1 MKTNKLK
8 NLIVR
13 IPAGGRAGLAFETPL
28 SIESFRALCRVALLA
43 AIVILP
49 CASRADFHVWT
60 GAVNGY
66 WSNSNNWQS
75 GDAPHLFE
83 STPVYIEF
91 PSGVARTVVTNDI
104 YYGIFGAV
112 YVDTFIV
119 TGNNYVISGIG
130 NGTNIVM
137 TGNPAPFFG
146 LNLQNFYCT
155 GTGITFDQSLNIYL
169 EGTNTITNNVGS
181 TLEMDAALTGTGGW
195 NFEGLGTMTLGGSNQ
210 NTFSGACQV
219 SSGTLILN
227 HTAAETPPGFECIS
241 GPLTI
246 GTTNTS
252 VPAVVMESGITGQFI
267 RYDTM
272 NGIDIYTAVSIL
284 PSGTFRIL
292 GAGTYPSYWPN
303 ETIGSLTMTGGKI
316 SLEGLAGQAYGASNT
331 GTNYARLNVTGPIN
345 INPCPISSTITGHG
359 LGSDLTGFVWD
370 IYQSA
375 GFDPG
380 DESSNVINVAS
391 NAALVMDTPISTYN
405 IDQQSYLSKT
415 GGGTLLTTGTNN
427 YAGSTYIQQGIWA
440 AAGDTP
446 FGTVF
451 DYQYSQDPWDD
462 YLLGP
467 ANNQVVVSAGGEILA
482 LSPFNSPIPLVLN
495 GQGIGGTGAALN
507 FAANGTTFS
516 AGCTLGSDTTIFIGS
531 GNTGYFDNSD
541 NTNGDVVS
549 LAGVGM
555 FHKQGPGTLALTM
568 SMPLPF
574 YYLITNEFSGTTI
587 VDEGTLLLAGQTNTA
602 MLNGPLYI
610 SDVFSSQ
617 SASVQLQAPEQ
628 IASNSPVTIFDGGYL
643 DLSGG
648 SQTVGSLDLFG
659 GSVEFGTIILRGD
672 LTAENGL
679 NAPGFVFANLSL
691 GGTNRTINVYPSST
705 LTMLGGIL
713 DGGNNAGFTKTG
725 AGQLALGG
733 SGTYGGMTIVS
744 AGTLSVQNGS
754 ALGGSSGTV
763 VSPGAELDLGS
774 GVFVGPEPLTI
785 SGTGVDGLGALK
797 GSGTNSWAGPISLT
811 GSLTIQNPT
820 NAFMELSGAIS
831 GTGGLT
837 RIGQGMVL
845 LDGSQSNSFS
855 GITLIQQGVLELSK
869 TNALAIPGPIT
880 IGEGLDG
887 PNGDV
892 LRTLQPNQ
900 LTTNTAVTISSSGL
914 FDVSLGSITRVGS
927 ITGTGSLQMNASQF
941 VLGQDNS
948 SSSLGGSISGFGDFT
963 KAGTGTFTYTGTGSY
978 AGNFDLTGGQLF
990 VNGSLA
996 SAAIFSYAGTTLGGS
1011 GSVGPI
1017 SSFSGLVTPG
1027 NYNPGILNSG
1037 SLTLGSNDTLLVYIT
1052 GTNAGS
1058 GYSQLDAPGSI
1069 SLGNAHLQLNM
1080 SVLGATNT
1088 LYTLIHNPTTHPVTG
1103 TFVGASEGSTVV
1115 ANNGVRFKI
1124 TYHGGAGNDVVLTQ
1138 TSLIPA
1144 SPTLAAVGSVTNGN
1158 FTLTGTG
1165 SPNVTYHVQANTNLA
1180 TTNWVTLGPVTA
1192 NNLGA
1197 LIFTDSQAGSYVT
1210 RFYRVVYP

>member
-8 NLIVR
+8 NLILR
-13 IPAGGRAGLAFETPL
+13 IEAGGPASLAFKSPL
-28 SIESFRALCRVALLA
+28 SIEPFRALCSAAFLA
-43 AIVILP
+43 AIVISP
-49 CASRADFHVWT
+49 FAARADLHVWT
-60 GAVNGY
+60 GAVSGY
-66 WSNSNNWQS
+66 WSNTNNWQS
-75 GDAPHLFE
+75 GDGPHVFE

-91 PSGVARTVVTNDI
+91 PSGVARTAVTNDI
-104 YYGIFGAV
+104 YYGIFGSVA
-112 YVDTFIV
+112 VDTFIV
-119 TGNNYVISGIG
+119 TGNNYRISGVNG
-130 NGTNIVM
+130 GTNIFM

-146 LNLQNFYCT
+146 LNLQNFYCI
-155 GTGITFDQSLNIYL
+155 GTNITFDQSVNIIL
-169 EGTNTITNNVGS
+169 QGTNSITNNVGS
-181 TLEMDAALTGTGGW
+181 TLEMDADLTGTGGW
-195 NFEGLGTMTLGGSNQ
+195 NFQGLGTMTLGGSNL

-227 HTAAETPPGFECIS
+227 HTAAETPPGFESIS

-252 VPAVVMESGITGQFI
+252 VPAVVMESGITGQFVG
-267 RYDTM
+267 YDTT
-272 NGIDIYTAVSIL
+272 NGTTIYTAISIM

-292 GAGTYPSYWPN
+292 GAGPYPSYWPN

-316 SLEGLAGQAYGASNT
+316 SLEGLAGQAYGSSNT
-331 GTNYARLNVTGPIN
+331 GTNYARLEVTGPIN

-375 GFDPG
+375 GLDPG

-405 IDQQSYLSKT
+405 IDQQSYLTKT

-451 DYQYSQDPWDD
+451 DYQYAQDPWDD
-462 YLLGP
+462 YLLGS
-467 ANNQVVVSAGGEILA
+467 ANNQVVVSSGGEIIA
-482 LSPFNSPIPLVLN
+482 LSPFNSPIPLILN
-495 GQGIGGTGAALN
+495 GQGMNGAALN

-516 AGCTLGSDTTIFIGS
+516 AGCTLGPDTTIFVGS
-531 GNTGYFDNSD
+531 GYTGYFDNSD
-541 NTNGDVVS
+541 NSEGDVVS
-549 LAGVGM
+549 LGGVGM

-568 SMPLPF
+568 SVPELF
-574 YYLITNEFSGTTI
+574 YLTYTNGFSGTTI
-587 VDEGTLLLAGQTNTA
+587 VDDGTLLLAGQTNTA

-610 SDVFSSQ
+610 SDLYSSQ
-617 SASVQLQAPEQ
+617 SATVQLQAPEQ
-628 IASNSPVTIFDGGYL
+628 FGSNSPVTIFDGGIL
-643 DLSGG
+643 DLGG
-648 SQTVGSLDLFG
+648 YQQTVGSLDLFG
-659 GSVEFGTIILRGD
+659 GGVEFGTVVLYGD

-679 NAPGFVFANLSL
+679 NAPEFFFANLSL
-691 GGTNRTINVYPSST
+691 GGTNRNINVYPSST
-705 LTMLGGIL
+705 LTLLGGIL

-725 AGQLALGG
+725 GGQLALGG

-744 AGTLSVQNGS
+744 AGSLSVQNGS
-754 ALGGSSGTV
+754 ALGGSQGTV
-763 VSPGAELDLGS
+763 VSPDAELDLGS
-774 GVFVGPEPLTI
+774 GVYVGPEPLTI

-797 GSGTNSWAGPISLT
+797 GAGSNSWAGPISLT
-811 GSLTIQNPT
+811 GPLTIQNPT

-837 RIGQGMVL
+837 RIGQGVVL

-855 GITLIQQGVLELSK
+855 GTTLVQQGVLELGK
-869 TNALAIPGPIT
+869 TNALAIPGSIT

-900 LTTNTAVTISSSGL
+900 LTTNTVVTISSSGL

-927 ITGTGSLQMNASQF
+927 IAGTGSLQLNASQF

-963 KAGTGTFTYTGTGSY
+963 KAGTGTFTYTGSGSY
-978 AGNFDLTGGQLF
+978 SGNFDLTGGQLF

-996 SAAIFSYAGTTLGGS
+996 FANIFSYAGTTLGGS

-1017 SSFSGLVTPG
+1017 TSFSGLVTPG

-1037 SLTLGSNDTLLVYIT
+1037 RLTLSSSDTLLVYIA

-1058 GYSQLDAPGSI
+1058 GYGQLNTTAATI
-1069 SLGNAHLQLNM
+1069 SLGNANLQLNM

-1088 LYTLIHNPTTHPVTG
+1088 QYTLIHNPTTKPVSG
-1103 TFVGASEGSTVV
+1103 TFAGAPEGGTVV
-1115 ANNGVRFKI
+1115 ANNGVHFKI

-1138 TSLIPA
+1138 TSLLPA
-1144 SPTLAAVGSVTNGN
+1144 PPHLTGGSSTNGT

-1165 SPNVTYHVQANTNLA
+1165 SPNITYHVQANTNLA

-1197 LIFTDSQAGSYVT
+1197 LIFTDSQAGIYMT